1 MNPLLLKEIQVAKS
15 KFGAYYGLLEYRYK
29 NLCVK
34 SDPFSLLPVTVKANL
49 YDCNIEEVASVEK
62 PNDFQLAIYPHEE
75 SFLEDIARGV
85 FEAHPEFKQQ
95 FMLRPTEGEDQKLE
109 PQQLYDPTVQGF
121 KYLLCTMPEVD
132 KNRYDLLKN
141 GVKALHDE
149 CISKINILN
158 MQTKAALTDGSFLST
173 QKDMDEAEARLKELY
188 DTTKEK
194 ADQLLQEKLDEI
206 EEAYKHYHEGGK
218 SSDDEGDDYD
228 PGYDVLTGMRFEQ

>member
-1 MNPLLLKEIQVAKS
+1 
-15 KFGAYYGLLEYRYK
+15 
-29 NLCVK
+29 
-34 SDPFSLLPVTVKANL
+34 
-49 YDCNIEEVASVEK
+49 
-62 PNDFQLAIYPHEE
+62 
-75 SFLEDIARGV
+75 V

-95 FMLRPTEGEDQKLE
+95 FMLRPTEGEDQELE
-109 PQQLYDPTVQGF
+109 PKQLYDPTVQGF

-141 GVKALHDE
+141 GVKALHGE

-194 ADQLLQEKLDEI
+194 ADQLLQDKLDEI
-206 EEAYKHYHEGGK
+206 EEAYKHYLEGDK
-218 SSDDEGDDYD
+218 SANDDEEAYD
-228 PGYDVLTGMRFEQ
+228 PGYDVLTGMRLEQ